1 MKKIRIKGVK
11 IPSFWNKCLRIMKL
25 TFLFLFVGLMQLSA
39 SVYSQSTKLSL
50 EMRNA
55 KVAEVLDAI
64 EKQSEFRFAYSP
76 GYIDLNREVT
86 VEIHDK
92 NIKESLSVLFAGTDV
107 VFSVFDRHIILYPK
121 DMEATE
127 THENFI
133 AATDQQRTVSGKVTD
148 SRNHPLPGV
157 TVVIKGTTQGTVT
170 NVDGNY
176 SLTLPANADV
186 LQFSFVGMRTQEVV
200 IGNQS
205 AINVVLEDETI
216 GIEEVVAIGYGSIQ
230 KRELTSAVSSISEKD
245 LLQGA
250 VNSPLQLL
258 DGKVSGVSIS
268 NPAAADPNSST
279 NVQIRGASSIDAG
292 NGPLIIIDGVPGG
305 NLRNIAQQDIE
316 SMTVLKDGSAAA
328 IYGSRAAN
336 GVILIQTKRG
346 KSGAVRITYDS
357 YIDHDGV
364 AARPGILS
372 PEQFLEKGIDVGR
385 GGRTDWYDELL
396 RKDNFGQNHHISLSG
411 GDENTIFRIS
421 ANFRDKTAI
430 DIASERQE
438 AGIRASFEQKALN
451 GFIEFSGN
459 LSYKD
464 VAEEYT
470 NYGVF
475 QQAVKLN
482 PTIPV
487 YDENESSGYYRMY
500 GYATYNPVQDLME
513 RENGADQEYS
523 IIDFNIKMNLL
534 RNLNTEIKL
543 ARQKQQ
549 MYRREYYTS
558 NAKESIDNM
567 RTGRARLQSEDWED
581 YTIEWIGN
589 YFAEFDKSFLKVMG
603 GYSYQEF
610 NNFGF
615 WAENMDF
622 ISDAFKYN
630 NLSAGEWNLEKGR
643 LGMDSWKSK
652 EKTIAFFSRAN
663 YSYDDLILIT
673 ASMRYEGNSKF
684 GKDNKW
690 GMFPAASAAWRL
702 SKMPW
707 LEGNTAIDDLKVR
720 LSYGETGRS
729 GFGRYASLARY
740 TGYGR
745 WQNDEGQW
753 IQVYGPANNPNPNL
767 RWEKQIS
774 YNLGVDFELFNSSL
788 SGSFDAF
795 IRKGKDVISNY
806 DAPVPPYLHSQI
818 FTNVATTSSRGAEL
832 MVNWDAVQTSDFTY
846 STSVTASYIKSKL
859 DKFSN
864 ETFTKGYMERYWLPS
879 PGNPGNA
886 QRLEDDT
893 EIGSFY
899 GYKYAGVDDEGKI
912 LVWKNGEVGTE
923 KINASNEAS
932 DADKTYLGHGSP
944 RMELAWGN
952 NFTYKNFDLML
963 YFTGRFDYQILN
975 LYQMYYGLVAEPG
988 VNLLEDAY
996 GRNGHITSGKVITD
1010 YFLENGDYLKLNNL
1024 TLGWTPKVSNKY
1036 MSNLR
1041 LYGTVKN
1048 VFTITNFSGL
1058 DPTTVNIS
1066 GLEPGIQS
1074 LDVYPITRNY
1084 TLGVQITF

>member
-1 MKKIRIKGVK
+1 MKKIRITGSKT
-11 IPSFWNKCLRIMKL
+11 PSFWDKCLRFMKL
-25 TFLFLFVGLMQLSA
+25 TFLFLLVGLMQVSA

-55 KVAEVLDAI
+55 KVSEVLDAI
-64 EKQSEFRFAYSP
+64 ESQSEFRFAYSP
-76 GYIDLNREVT
+76 GYINLDREVSVDINKKT
-86 VEIHDK
+86 IE
-92 NIKESLSVLFAGTDV
+92 ESLKLIFAGTGV
-107 VFSVFDRHIILYPK
+107 EFGIHDRHIILYPEEMNEK
-121 DMEATE
+121 E
-127 THENFI
+127 TKTVK
-133 AATDQQRTVSGKVTD
+133 ATDQQSTVSGMVTD
-148 SRNHPLPGV
+148 NSGQPLPGV
-157 TVVIKGTTQGTVT
+157 TIVVKGTTLGTVT
-170 NVDGNY
+170 DVDGKYKLNV
-176 SLTLPANADV
+176 PASAEA
-186 LQFSFVGMRTQEVV
+186 LQFSFVGMQSVEVEINGRSTIDVTLQDETFDVDEVV
-200 IGNQS
+200 
-205 AINVVLEDETI
+205 VV
-216 GIEEVVAIGYGSIQ
+216 GYGSIQ
-230 KRELTSAVSSISEKD
+230 KRELTSAVSSVSEKD

-250 VNSPLQLL
+250 VNNPLQMM

-268 NPAAADPNSST
+268 NTAEADPNSGT
-279 NVQIRGASSIDAG
+279 NVQIRGSSSIDAG

-346 KSGAVRITYDS
+346 KSGDVVITYDS
-357 YIDHDGV
+357 YIDHDVV
-364 AARPGILS
+364 ANRPDILS
-372 PEQFLEKGIDVGR
+372 ADQFLEHGIDVDR
-385 GGRTDWYDELL
+385 GARTDWYDELL
-396 RKDNFGQNHHISLSG
+396 RKDNFGQNHYISASG
-411 GDENTIFRIS
+411 GNENTIFRIS

-430 DIASERQE
+430 DIASDRQE
-438 AGIRASFEQKALN
+438 AGIRASFEQKALD
-451 GFIEFSGN
+451 GFLELSGN

-464 VAEEYT
+464 AAEEYT

-487 YDENESSGYYRMY
+487 YDENEPSGYYRMY
-500 GYATYNPVQDLME
+500 GYDTYNPIQDLME

-543 ARQKQQ
+543 ARQKQH
-549 MYRREYYTS
+549 MYKREYYNS
-558 NAKESIDNM
+558 KSKESIDNM

-589 YFAEFDKSFLKVMG
+589 YFAEWDKSFLKVMG

-622 ISDAFKYN
+622 ISDAFTYN
-630 NLSAGEWNLEKGR
+630 NLSAGEWNLEEGR
-643 LGMDSWKSK
+643 LGMDSWRSK
-652 EKTIAFFSRAN
+652 EKTIAFFGRAN
-663 YSYDDLILIT
+663 YSYDDLLLFT

-702 SKMPW
+702 SEMPF
-707 LEGNTAIDDLKVR
+707 LEGSTAVDDLKVR

-745 WQNDEGQW
+745 WQNDEGEW

-774 YNLGVDFELFNSSL
+774 YNFGVDFELFNSSL
-788 SGSFDAF
+788 SGSVDAF

-806 DAPVPPYLHSQI
+806 DAPVPPYLHDQI
-818 FTNVATTSSRGAEL
+818 FTNVATTSSRGVEL
-832 MVNWDAVQTSDFTY
+832 MVNWDAVQTNDFTY
-846 STSVTASYIKSKL
+846 STNVTASYIKSKL

-899 GYKYAGVDDEGKI
+899 GYKYAGVDDAGNI
-912 LVWKNGEVGTE
+912 LVWENGEVGTE
-923 KINASNEAS
+923 KIDASNEAS
-932 DADKTYLGHGSP
+932 DSDKTYLGHGSP

-1024 TLGWTPKVSNKY
+1024 TLGWTPQITSKY
-1036 MSNLR
+1036 ISNLR
-1041 LYGTVKN
+1041 VYGTVKN
-1048 VFTITNFSGL
+1048 VFTLTNYSGL

>member
-1 MKKIRIKGVK
+1 
-11 IPSFWNKCLRIMKL
+11 MKL
-25 TFLFLFVGLMQLSA
+25 TFLFLLVGLIQVSA

-50 EMRNA
+50 EMRDA
-55 KVAEVLDAI
+55 KVSEVLDAI
-64 EKQSEFRFAYSP
+64 ESQSEFRFAYSP
-76 GYIDLNREVT
+76 GYINLNREVS
-86 VEIHDK
+86 V
-92 NIKESLSVLFAGTDV
+92 NINEKTIEESLKLIFTGTGV
-107 VFSVFDRHIILYPK
+107 EFGIHDRHIILYPEEMNEK
-121 DMEATE
+121 EAE
-127 THENFI
+127 SVK
-133 AATDQQRTVSGKVTD
+133 AADQQNSVSGTVTD
-148 SRNHPLPGV
+148 NSGQPLPGV
-157 TVVIKGTTQGTVT
+157 TVVVKGTTLGTVT
-170 NVDGNY
+170 DVDGKY
-176 SLTLPANADV
+176 TLDIPATAEV
-186 LQFSFVGMRTQEVV
+186 LQFSFVGMQTVEEEIAGRSTV
-200 IGNQS
+200 
-205 AINVVLEDETI
+205 NVTLQDETI
-216 GIEEVVAIGYGSIQ
+216 DVDEVVVVGYGSIQ
-230 KRELTSAVSSISEKD
+230 KRELTSAVSSVSEKD

-250 VNSPLQLL
+250 VNNPLQMM

-268 NPAAADPNSST
+268 NPAEADPNSGT

-305 NLRNIAQQDIE
+305 NLNNIAQQDIE

-346 KSGAVRITYDS
+346 KSGDVVITYDS

-364 AARPGILS
+364 AARPNILS
-372 PEQFLEKGIDVGR
+372 AEQFLEKGIDVDR
-385 GGRTDWYDELL
+385 GARTDWYDELL
-396 RKDNFGQNHHISLSG
+396 RKDNFGQNHYISASG
-411 GDENTIFRIS
+411 GNENTIFRIS

-438 AGIRASFEQKALN
+438 AGIRASFEQKALD
-451 GFIEFSGN
+451 GFLELSGN

-500 GYATYNPVQDLME
+500 GYATYNPIQDLME

-543 ARQKQQ
+543 ARQKQH

-558 NAKESIDNM
+558 NSKESIDNM

-589 YFAEFDKSFLKVMG
+589 YFAEWDKSFLKVMG

-630 NLSAGEWNLEKGR
+630 NLSAGEWNLEEGR
-643 LGMDSWKSK
+643 LGMDSWRSK
-652 EKTIAFFSRAN
+652 EKTIAFFGRAN
-663 YSYDDLILIT
+663 YSYDDLLLFT

-702 SKMPW
+702 SKMPF
-707 LEGNTAIDDLKVR
+707 LEGSTAVDDLKVR

-745 WQNDEGQW
+745 WQNDEGEW

-788 SGSFDAF
+788 SGSVDAF

-806 DAPVPPYLHSQI
+806 DAPVPPYLHDQI
-818 FTNVATTSSRGAEL
+818 FTNVATTSSRGVEL
-832 MVNWDAVQTSDFTY
+832 MVNWDAVQTNDFTY
-846 STSVTASYIKSKL
+846 STNVTASYIKSKL

-899 GYKYAGVDDEGKI
+899 GYKYAGVDDNGKI
-912 LVWKNGEVGTE
+912 LVWKDGEVGTE
-923 KINASNEAS
+923 KIDASNEAS

-996 GRNGHITSGKVITD
+996 DRNGHITSGKVITD
-1010 YFLENGDYLKLNNL
+1010 YFLENGDYLKLSNL
-1024 TLGWTPKVSNKY
+1024 TLGWSPQVSNKY
-1036 MSNLR
+1036 ISNLR
-1041 LYGTVKN
+1041 VYGTVKN
-1048 VFTITNFSGL
+1048 VFTLTNYSGL